1 MFFGGLTIA
10 INGFSMFFF
19 ILLPSL
25 SMVFNGP
32 DHWLNDAMVSMDRC
46 GLTST
51 MFKIY
56 FQTGK
61 TAEHYIGC
69 HFVHSGCAVSEK
81 RQLLL
86 CTTVCKLP
94 NDLQRRASAGPQQ
107 LSWKPRC
114 TSTTLE
120 LVKRRHLAQL
130 GRGLYPLYKI

>member
-1 MFFGGLTIA
+1 MCGEFGEVTVIIGLVMNCLA
-10 INGFSMFFF
+10 F
-19 ILLPSL
+19 
-25 SMVFNGP
+25 
-32 DHWLNDAMVSMDRC
+32 VSPLCAFRD
-46 GLTST
+46 TSTYTCT

-61 TAEHYIGC
+61 TAQHYIGC

-81 RQLLL
+81 RQPLL
-86 CTTVCKLP
+86 CTTVCNLP